1 MTALPL
7 IKYVG
12 PQRPGVE
19 TPEGTRFEYDRAV
32 EVPDELAKE
41 LLKRPDF
48 KPAKAP
54 KEEVKR

>member
-1 MTALPL
+1 MPL